1 MPKSRSQHA
10 GSLYRRADGLWVASV
25 SVGSYA
31 ARQRKVAYGRTRQE
45 AQQALAEALRAQQYG
60 VLNPGPTQ
68 TVGEFLTRW
77 LADTVRPSVRAST
90 FDSYRWLTEQ
100 HIIPRLGRI
109 RLTALTPQHVQAL
122 LNEKAR
128 SRLSPRSVHYIRAV
142 LRNALNKAMR
152 WGLVIRNVA
161 ELVDVPRIPR
171 AERLTLDANDAR
183 TFLQVVREH
192 PHEALYTVALALGL
206 RQGEALGLKWED
218 IDFIKRTLTVRR
230 ALQRVNG
237 RLTFVE
243 PKSATSRRT
252 IPLPA
257 IAVKALRRHQER
269 QSMSRFRPGPPW
281 DGLVFTSGVGT
292 PISQRNLIRTFKIL
306 LRRAGLPRAIR
317 FHDLR
322 HSCASLLLAQGI
334 SPRTIME
341 TLGHSQ
347 IGLTLNTYSH
357 VVPSLQRDAADV
369 MDHLLS

>member
-1 MPKSRSQHA
+1 
-10 GSLYRRADGLWVASV
+10 LYRRRTDGLWVASV

-45 AQQALAEALRAQQYG
+45 AQQALADALRAQRYG

-68 TVGEFLTRW
+68 TVGELLTSW
-77 LADTVRPSVRAST
+77 LEDTVRPAVRWST
-90 FDSYRWLTEQ
+90 FKSYQEIAEHHLM
-100 HIIPRLGRI
+100 PRLGPI

-128 SRLSPRSVHYIRAV
+128 KRLSPRTVQYIRDV

-171 AERLTLDANDAR
+171 AERITMDAEQAR
-183 TFLQVVREH
+183 RFLEVVRGH
-192 PHEALYTVALALGL
+192 DLEALYTVALAVGL

-218 IDFIKRTLTVRR
+218 ISFSRRSLTVRR
-230 ALQRVNG
+230 ALQRVSG
-237 RLTFVE
+237 KLTFVE
-243 PKSATSRRT
+243 PKSTTSRRT

-257 IAVKALRRHQER
+257 VVIDALHRHRER
-269 QSMSRFRPGPPW
+269 QSERRYRPGPPW
-281 DGLVFTSGVGT
+281 GGLVFTSSVGT
-292 PISQRNLIRTFKIL
+292 PVNTRNLTRSYKTL
-306 LRRAGLPRAIR
+306 LRKARLSPEIR

-322 HSCASLLLAQGI
+322 HSCASLLLAQGV

-347 IGLTLNTYSH
+347 IGLTLNTYAH

-369 MDHLLS
+369 MDRLLS